1 MATAA
6 LTRKSKVVQRPTLRS
21 HLGLGGQIH
30 ELGIGS
36 TAILAAILLDET
48 VEFLPLA
55 GEREIARI
63 ALDWNREIHCAVLL
77 VCEGQFVFRR
87 LEQ

>member
-6 LTRKSKVVQRPTLRS
+6 LTRESKVVQRPTLRS

-63 ALDWNREIHCAVLL
+63 ALHNDWEIHCAVLL